1 MEPPDEAAATESTM
15 PHAAEPRALGTAWLR
30 FWNYVGLPAGG
41 ALGFLAT
48 LDLPRFR
55 YEIIPIVMLC
65 IAVAVGIHR
74 RKLWGWQLNWLVVA
88 VIYIAFLVPIPIRDP
103 FASLV
108 GLVTQGGIQLR
119 SIDWTRDS
127 LGDLAL
133 PVVLRLAFVSVVWFW
148 PNWVYWKRR
157 EKLFN

>member
-1 MEPPDEAAATESTM
+1 MHT
-15 PHAAEPRALGTAWLR
+15 
-30 FWNYVGLPAGG
+30 
-41 ALGFLAT
+41 
-48 LDLPRFR
+48 DL
-55 YEIIPIVMLC
+55 
-65 IAVAVGIHR
+65 
-74 RKLWGWQLNWLVVA
+74 RKLVVPAVILGVVLLVVA

-133 PVVLRLAFVSVVWFW
+133 PVVLRLAFVSAVWFW